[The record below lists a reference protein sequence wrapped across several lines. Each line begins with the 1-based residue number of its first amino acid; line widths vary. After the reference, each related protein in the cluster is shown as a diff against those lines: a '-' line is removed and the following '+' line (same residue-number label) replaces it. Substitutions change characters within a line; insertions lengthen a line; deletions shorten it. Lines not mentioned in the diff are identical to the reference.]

1 MEPLLGLTV
10 FVKLKKIAQNCKL
23 IGVVSM
29 MLLSGCATNLTVDA
43 SVPKPLIEKLPI
55 SAKIHYSEAFSNY
68 MFAESDRR
76 RVLETVKFG
85 QAQRKVFDQ
94 IFNSVLTV
102 NKDDSA
108 TSQLTI
114 EPEVIEF
121 QYAVPAETKL
131 SIYEVWLKYR
141 IKVSDS
147 QGSTL
152 ADWVVKG
159 YGKTPSRAL
168 VSPSI
173 MFDEVC
179 NIALRDVG
187 AQLALGFGQ
196 QSSIVDFINR
206 SSSQPSKQSSKKT
219 ATEVQ

>member
-1 MEPLLGLTV
+1 MEPLSGSTV
-10 FVKLKKIAQNCKL
+10 FVKLKIAQSCKL
-23 IGVVSM
+23 IGIVSM
-29 MLLSGCATNLTVDA
+29 MLFSGCATNLTVDA
-43 SVPKPLIEKLPI
+43 SVPKLLIEKLPI
-55 SAKIHYSEAFSNY
+55 SAKIRYSEAFSNY
-68 MFAESDRR
+68 MFAESDSR

-94 IFNSVLTV
+94 TFNSILTI
-102 NKDDSA
+102 NQDDST
-108 TSQLTI
+108 TSQLII

-141 IKVSDS
+141 IKVTDS
-147 QGSTL
+147 QGSIL

-179 NIALRDVG
+179 NIALRDVS

-206 SSSQPSKQSSKKT
+206 SSSQPFKQSSKKT